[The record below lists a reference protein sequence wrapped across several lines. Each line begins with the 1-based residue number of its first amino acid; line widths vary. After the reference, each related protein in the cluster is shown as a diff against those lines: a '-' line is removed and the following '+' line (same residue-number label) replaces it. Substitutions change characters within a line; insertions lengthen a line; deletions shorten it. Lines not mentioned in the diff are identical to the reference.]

1 LETLDRLKKVIL
13 EVGSDGDNETLR
25 AVQQIVKDFHDWD
38 KFSMAFRYSE
48 DRNGVTLKLPDYPI
62 DLDNIKDVM
71 QAVEHFFS
79 GVDGQLD
86 ANSSNAGYEY

>member
-1 LETLDRLKKVIL
+1 
-13 EVGSDGDNETLR
+13 
-25 AVQQIVKDFHDWD
+25 
-38 KFSMAFRYSE
+38 MAFRYSE

-62 DLDNIKDVM
+62 GLDNIKDVM